1 DTGSAEKEGRSPQG
15 SGEERLDV
23 SSSGAN
29 KEVLKEDEEYL
40 HAEDSEDG
48 EYSDEEEC
56 SSQHSVAEHND
67 VMASG
72 AEADEASGAN
82 EEAEKE
88 EPAEILSKVSVPEG
102 GDFMCPSPPCDL
114 QEEADKDEYSDG
126 SGSEGLEGEEGE
138 EDEYSDEEQSECSSQ
153 HSVAEHNDVMASGA
167 EADEASGANEEAEKE
182 EPAEIL
188 SK

>member
-1 DTGSAEKEGRSPQG
+1 M
-15 SGEERLDV
+15 

-56 SSQHSVAEHND
+56 SSQHSVAEYND

-72 AEADEASGAN
+72 AKADEASGAN

-88 EPAEILSKVSVPEG
+88 IVSKVFVPEG
-102 GDFMCPSPPCDL
+102 GDSMCPAPPCDL
-114 QEEADKDEYSDG
+114 QEEADKD
-126 SGSEGLEGEEGE
+126 SGLVLFQYCCAVRVPGFGAGLGLGGEGRPSPPSLR
-138 EDEYSDEEQSECSSQ
+138 
-153 HSVAEHNDVMASGA
+153 
-167 EADEASGANEEAEKE
+167 
-182 EPAEIL
+182 
-188 SK
+188 